1 MGWCTTSNLDEFL
14 AAAGDYLRAKPA
26 ETAQLLAAAQ
36 ETRESPQADAVFGW
50 FETREGVIR
59 GAFLN
64 APPAPMI
71 LAGITPEVAVS
82 LVGTLAPQPNSV
94 RGVQANAAAADA
106 FAAAWTRRTGTT
118 ARTQQHSR
126 LFRLVGKVPDLEG
139 PEGRSRVAGDCD
151 RANLVEWLAD
161 FARETGELASAP
173 EATADDLLSYGGA
186 TFWEDCSKPVSL
198 ATVTRPVANM
208 VRISIIY
215 TPPEFRHRGYA
226 PAVVTAVSQAAIDGG
241 ADEVLLIAGLA
252 SPINSTLRQ
261 RLGFEPAGERVVLSF
276 TPAR

>member
-14 AAAGDYLRAKPA
+14 ATAGDFLQTKPA
-26 ETAQLLAAAQ
+26 ENALLLTKAHDL
-36 ETRESPQADAVFGW
+36 REHPHTEAVFGW
-50 FETREGVIR
+50 FEARDGLIK

-64 APPAPMI
+64 TPPVPMM
-71 LAGITPEVAVS
+71 LGGVAPEVAAS
-82 LVGTLAPQPNSV
+82 LVGTLAPQPMLV
-94 RGVQANAAAADA
+94 RGVQASAAAADA

-126 LFRLVGKVPDLEG
+126 LFRLAEKVPDLEG

-151 RANLVEWLAD
+151 RPSLVSWLAD
-161 FARETGELASAP
+161 FARETGELTGAP
-173 EATADDLLSYGGA
+173 EAAADDLLSYGGA
-186 TFWEDCSKPVSL
+186 TFWEDCNKPVSL
-198 ATVTRPVANM
+198 ATVTRPVASM

-215 TPPEFRHRGYA
+215 TPPEFRHHGYA
-226 PAVVTAVSQAAIDGG
+226 PAVVTAVCQAAIDGG

-276 TPAR
+276 GAR